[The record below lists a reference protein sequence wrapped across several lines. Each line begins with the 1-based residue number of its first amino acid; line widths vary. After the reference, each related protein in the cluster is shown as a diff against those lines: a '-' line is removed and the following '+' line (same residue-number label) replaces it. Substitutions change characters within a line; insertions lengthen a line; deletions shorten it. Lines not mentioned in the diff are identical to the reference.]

1 VRASLVTF
9 LVAALALLPAAA
21 ARASGAEPTPPKHAS
36 EGVKD
41 VYADYNAD
49 SRVAECDH
57 TQDDLQQTRD
67 TMTPATADDFPDFV
81 DQVRVA
87 LHHHEQHRCA
97 NDESASSA
105 PEATSAPPSDNGSA
119 PAPVAPESGQLPE
132 SEGGAPESGA
142 IPPDQAATPVP
153 SVAPTT
159 APPAATAPPVATP
172 LASATPAIAHEG
184 HRSLTIPAI
193 ILALAA
199 LGAAVLALS
208 AFAGRRSPRV
218 RHAWREAAFRTRGTW
233 ADFSDWLRLGR

>member
-1 VRASLVTF
+1 
-9 LVAALALLPAAA
+9 VAQAG
-21 ARASGAEPTPPKHAS
+21 GAEPTPPKHATQ
-36 EGVKD
+36 GVKD

-57 TQDDLQQTRD
+57 TQDDLEQTRD

-97 NDESASSA
+97 NDESASST
-105 PEATSAPPSDNGSA
+105 PEATPPPDTSSA
-119 PAPVAPESGQLPE
+119 PAPVAPPESGKLPE
-132 SEGGAPESGA
+132 SAGGAPESGA

-153 SVAPTT
+153 SAAPTT
-159 APPAATAPPVATP
+159 APPAATPPPVATP
-172 LASATPAIAHEG
+172 AATPAPTIAHEG

-208 AFAGRRSPRV
+208 ALAGRRSPGV

-233 ADFSDWLRLGR
+233 DDFSDWLRLGR